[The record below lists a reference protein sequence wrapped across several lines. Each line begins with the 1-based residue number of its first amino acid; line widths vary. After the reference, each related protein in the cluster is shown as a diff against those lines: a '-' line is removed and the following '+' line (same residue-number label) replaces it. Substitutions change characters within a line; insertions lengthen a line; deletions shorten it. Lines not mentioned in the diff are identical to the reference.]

1 MAPPGCLAALNDP
14 TRTYLVSVQKQALL
28 TVLRWSPARFK
39 FVVSEDAIQQ
49 FYALPYDRWE
59 GYGAERAEILNFI
72 RANAI
77 RNVTFLT
84 TDEHAVMMNQVFVD
98 RFADPQPIAYEA
110 VTGPI
115 ATFTSQQQIAAFGQ
129 ALGDPNLV
137 AKFQGALNLVGED
150 CRNLN
155 VNSYAVVA
163 VDPVAGTASI
173 TMKDSNGAVVHDQ
186 LAASTACTAAIGP

>member
-1 MAPPGCLAALNDP
+1 MSVVGQLLLGPSPRLPPQTEPLD
-14 TRTYLVSVQKQALL
+14 T
-28 TVLRWSPARFK
+28 
-39 FVVSEDAIQQ
+39 
-49 FYALPYDRWE
+49 
-59 GYGAERAEILNFI
+59 
-72 RANAI
+72 
-77 RNVTFLT
+77 
-84 TDEHAVMMNQVFVD
+84 
-98 RFADPQPIAYEA
+98 IAYEA